1 MLYGVDIDLKAVCI
15 ACQTFALSAIR
26 YFEQSAR
33 FPSFFNLNLK
43 LGNTLISPVTT
54 SRRANLANEHSQA
67 IGKMVKLREEAK
79 SLAVNDKAYG
89 RLAELLKTIDEI
101 KLPIVRGL
109 VQDKVTPVLGD
120 STEDLRPFCWE
131 LEFPEVFFESD
142 GTLRASPGF
151 DVVIGNP
158 PWEAI
163 KYHDSEFLGAI
174 GAADLDLEKLVAKIV
189 SASRPSKSVQ
199 TVTALARAEPGN
211 GQVQV
216 EVVTPAG
223 LQRPSEKRFGALV
236 HAVLATI
243 DLVATPEMIR
253 QTVSVSAR
261 LVDATDQE
269 KEAAVMTVAAT
280 LKHPIMMQAAVA
292 ARDGEVQRETPIILR
307 RADGTLAEGIVDL
320 AFPENNSGSP
330 RWTVV
335 DFKTG
340 PEFEANRS
348 EYAKQVSLYADA
360 IEKATNL
367 PTRGILLVI

>member
-1 MLYGVDIDLKAVCI
+1 MRLVYVATTRARDLLILPTCGDAPISGWLEVLNPVLYPKEDKRCQAEHAAGCPEFGVDTVLDRGDQGTPPVGGSVAPGLHCPGENGPPVVWWDPAVLTLDV
-15 ACQTFALSAIR
+15 Q
-26 YFEQSAR
+26 EQA
-33 FPSFFNLNLK
+33 P
-43 LGNTLISPVTT
+43 
-54 SRRANLANEHSQA
+54 
-67 IGKMVKLREEAK
+67 LRQQRILEA
-79 SLAVNDKAYG
+79 D
-89 RLAELLKTIDEI
+89 
-101 KLPIVRGL
+101 P
-109 VQDKVTPVLGD
+109 
-120 STEDLRPFCWE
+120 
-131 LEFPEVFFESD
+131 D
-142 GTLRASPGF
+142 GT
-151 DVVIGNP
+151 
-158 PWEAI
+158 
-163 KYHDSEFLGAI
+163 SEKSYACWK
-174 GAADLDLEKLVAKIV
+174 AARDEVIV

>member
-1 MLYGVDIDLKAVCI
+1 MRRRSLMTTTGDQLPDLVSPFVVCDEAHNIEDAATSVLKQELSEPVLRRLMRVVHDRTRRLGLLATARKAGLSADDEALKDAAVALADATNHVDNLSSRLRSFVEASTVLSREERRRFG
-15 ACQTFALSAIR
+15 ASVELRPSAIR
-26 YFEQSAR
+26 GAGGPAVRESAMA
-33 FPSFFNLNLK
+33 
-43 LGNTLISPVTT
+43 LIE
-54 SRRANLANEHSQA
+54 ALA
-67 IGKMVKLREEAK
+67 R
-79 SLAVNDKAYG
+79 
-89 RLAELLKTIDEI
+89 
-101 KLPIVRGL
+101 
-109 VQDKVTPVLGD
+109 
-120 STEDLRPFCWE
+120 
-131 LEFPEVFFESD
+131 
-142 GTLRASPGF
+142 
-151 DVVIGNP
+151 
-158 PWEAI
+158 
-163 KYHDSEFLGAI
+163 SEFLGAI

-243 DLVATPEMIR
+243 DLVATPEVIR